1 MDIIDIILASKK
13 SFSGET
19 ETLVRQAR
27 EAMAQ
32 ANEVATILQDAQ
44 DANTAAQA
52 ANEAAQEAQ
61 TRAEEVANNFEA
73 LKSDFTSAAETLTN
87 EIIDDKIYGALGTVY
102 ESIDSLENTVENN
115 YTELSTSIQNVQ
127 EAASNAVNVTV
138 QDANTTNAKIKR
150 ATITKNGNS
159 TSYDV
164 EKNYTGTGNNE
175 DGSMTQ
181 KAIKDYVTSVK
192 SELET
197 KIQNSSGSS
206 SGAGSFSVDDAGN
219 IVVVGPDGA
228 PIAGSTSEQDII
240 TALINAGVY
249 NVSGTV
255 GLQIDYANKSFTRIQ
270 DAESKTAG
278 ADFNSY
284 PMFGGRMRCNVADD
298 GTINAFYGDANYK
311 DDGSNGQ
318 VMVYQPKFYYQRTPI
333 TMTKLIIGN
342 IVRKETLILS
352 NEKKSGFKLHPL
364 FINEDG
370 AEVDYILL
378 PAYQG
383 SIYDY
388 SASDYNTNSTLTI
401 DFANDKLSSVADAKP
416 IGSNSTSNFT
426 IENAEQLARNRGA
439 GWHITN
445 MAVESAN
452 QMLEIVEFGQLNLQ
466 NGIESG
472 IVSVPT
478 TSNTNCASLTGSTAS
493 LGNNTGA
500 AQTTISEA
508 NGARTSYSVPGKR
521 AISYRGVE
529 NPWGNIWHFIGGL
542 NIYGTSRDDGGYPYV
557 CKNFNYNY
565 TTVDD
570 NYENI
575 GFKLPSTHSWISA
588 MGYGN
593 SDYDWVLMPA
603 ECSSA
608 NSALPV
614 GDSFW
619 SYPNLNGTNCAI
631 IGGTWESED
640 SAGPFY
646 YGCDRE
652 LTYSKFSFGA
662 NLMFIPQK
670 NSIYN
675 ANINKWRSKFEG

>member
-13 SFSGET
+13 STVGEVD
-19 ETLVRQAR
+19 TLVKQAQA
-27 EAMAQ
+27 AMAS
-32 ANEVATILQDAQ
+32 ANEVAAILGDAQ
-44 DANTAAQA
+44 EANAAAQEAKDQAIAANTAAQQS
-52 ANEAAQEAQ
+52 AAQYETMVSNLEETTAAAVREQIAEVTDGLAVVDEAILDSIEDDINSELNLTKAST
-61 TRAEEVANNFEA
+61 TR
-73 LKSDFTSAAETLTN
+73 D
-87 EIIDDKIYGALGTVY
+87 
-102 ESIDSLENTVENN
+102 
-115 YTELSTSIQNVQ
+115 
-127 EAASNAVNVTV
+127 NAVETDLILNLMDGESKTLQGVV
-138 QDANTTNAKIKR
+138 
-150 ATITKNGNS
+150 
-159 TSYDV
+159 
-164 EKNYTGTGNNE
+164 KNYKATGDNE

-181 KAIKDYVTSVK
+181 KAIKDYIASVK
-192 SELET
+192 TELEN
-197 KIQNSSGSS
+197 KIAQIPSG
-206 SGAGSFSVDDAGN
+206 GIGGTFSIDDAGN
-219 IVVVGPDGA
+219 IVIIGPDGT

-249 NVSGTV
+249 NVSGTI
-255 GLQIDYANKSFTRIQ
+255 GLQIDYANKSFIRIQ
-270 DAESKTAG
+270 DAESKNPGT
-278 ADFNSY
+278 DFDSY
-284 PMFGGRMRCNVADD
+284 AMYGGRMRCNVADD
-298 GTINAFYGDANYK
+298 GTINAFYGDINYK

-333 TMTKLIIGN
+333 TMTKLTVGN
-342 IVRKETLILS
+342 AVRKESLILS
-352 NEKKSGFKLHPL
+352 SQQKSGFKVHPL

-370 AEVDYILL
+370 AEVDYVLL

-388 SASDYNTNSTLTI
+388 SDSSYNTTSTITI

-426 IENAEQLARNRGA
+426 MENAEQLARNRGT

-478 TSNTNCASLTGSTAS
+478 TPNTNCASLTGSTAS
-493 LGNNTGA
+493 LGNNTGM
-500 AQTTISEA
+500 AQVTISEA
-508 NGARTSYSVPGKR
+508 NGSRTSYSTSGRR

-529 NPWGNIWHFIGGL
+529 NPWGNIWHFIAGV
-542 NIYGTSRDDGGYPYV
+542 NIYGQGRDDGGYPYI

-565 TTVDD
+565 TTIDN
-570 NYENI
+570 NYENV

-593 SDYDWVLMPA
+593 NNYDWVLMPA

-619 SYPNLNGTNCAI
+619 SYPSLNGTNCAI

-652 LTYSKFSFGA
+652 MNYSKFSFGA

-670 NSIYN
+670 NSTYTT
-675 ANINKWRSKFEG
+675 NINKWKAKFEG

>member
-13 SFSGET
+13 STVGEVD
-19 ETLVRQAR
+19 TLVKQAQA
-27 EAMAQ
+27 AMAS
-32 ANEVATILQDAQ
+32 ANEVAAILGDAQ
-44 DANTAAQA
+44 EANAAAQEAKDQAIAANTAAQQS
-52 ANEAAQEAQ
+52 AAQYETMVSNLEETTAAAVREQIAEVTDGLAVVDEAILDSIEDDINSELNLTKAST
-61 TRAEEVANNFEA
+61 TR
-73 LKSDFTSAAETLTN
+73 D
-87 EIIDDKIYGALGTVY
+87 
-102 ESIDSLENTVENN
+102 
-115 YTELSTSIQNVQ
+115 
-127 EAASNAVNVTV
+127 NAVETDLILNLMDGESKTLQGVV
-138 QDANTTNAKIKR
+138 
-150 ATITKNGNS
+150 
-159 TSYDV
+159 
-164 EKNYTGTGNNE
+164 KNYKATGDNE

-181 KAIKDYVTSVK
+181 KAIKDYIASVK
-192 SELET
+192 TELEN
-197 KIQNSSGSS
+197 KIAQIPSG
-206 SGAGSFSVDDAGN
+206 GIGGTFSIDDAGN
-219 IVVVGPDGA
+219 IVIIGPDGT

-249 NVSGTV
+249 NVSGTI
-255 GLQIDYANKSFTRIQ
+255 GLQIDYANKSFIRIQ
-270 DAESKTAG
+270 DAESKNPGT
-278 ADFNSY
+278 DFDSY
-284 PMFGGRMRCNVADD
+284 AMYGGRMRCNVADD
-298 GTINAFYGDANYK
+298 GTINAFYGDINYK

-333 TMTKLIIGN
+333 TMTKLTVGN
-342 IVRKETLILS
+342 AVRKESLILS
-352 NEKKSGFKLHPL
+352 SQQKSGFKVHPL

-370 AEVDYILL
+370 AEVDYVLL

-388 SASDYNTNSTLTI
+388 SDSNYNTTSTITI
-401 DFANDKLSSVADAKP
+401 DFANDKLSSVASAKP

-426 IENAEQLARNRGA
+426 MENAEQLARNRGT

-478 TSNTNCASLTGSTAS
+478 TPNTNCASLTGSTAS
-493 LGNNTGA
+493 LGNNTGV
-500 AQTTISEA
+500 AQATISEA
-508 NGARTSYSVPGKR
+508 NGSRTSYSTSGRR

-529 NPWGNIWHFIGGL
+529 NPWGNIWHFIAGV
-542 NIYGTSRDDGGYPYV
+542 NIYGQGRDDGGYPYI

-565 TTVDD
+565 TTIDN
-570 NYENI
+570 NYENV

-593 SDYDWVLMPA
+593 NNYDWVLMPA

-619 SYPNLNGTNCAI
+619 SYPSLNGTNCAI

-652 LTYSKFSFGA
+652 MNYSKFSFGA

-670 NSIYN
+670 NSTYTT
-675 ANINKWRSKFEG
+675 NINKWKAKFEG

>member
-13 SFSGET
+13 STVGEVD
-19 ETLVRQAR
+19 TLVKQAQA
-27 EAMAQ
+27 AMAS
-32 ANEVATILQDAQ
+32 ANEVAAILGDAQ
-44 DANTAAQA
+44 EANAAAQEAKDQAIAANTAAQQS
-52 ANEAAQEAQ
+52 AAQYETMVSNLEETTAAAVREQIAEVTDGLAVVDEAILDSIEDDINSELNLTKAST
-61 TRAEEVANNFEA
+61 TR
-73 LKSDFTSAAETLTN
+73 D
-87 EIIDDKIYGALGTVY
+87 
-102 ESIDSLENTVENN
+102 
-115 YTELSTSIQNVQ
+115 
-127 EAASNAVNVTV
+127 NAVETDLTLNLMDGESKTLQSVV
-138 QDANTTNAKIKR
+138 
-150 ATITKNGNS
+150 
-159 TSYDV
+159 
-164 EKNYTGTGNNE
+164 KNYKAAGDNE

-181 KAIKDYVTSVK
+181 KAIKDYIASVK
-192 SELET
+192 TELEN
-197 KIQNSSGSS
+197 KIAQIPSG
-206 SGAGSFSVDDAGN
+206 GIGGTFSIDDAGN
-219 IVVVGPDGA
+219 IVIIGPDGT

-249 NVSGTV
+249 NVSGTI
-255 GLQIDYANKSFTRIQ
+255 GLQIDYANKSFIRIQ
-270 DAESKTAG
+270 DAESKNPGT
-278 ADFNSY
+278 DFDSY
-284 PMFGGRMRCNVADD
+284 AMYGGRMRCNVADD
-298 GTINAFYGDANYK
+298 GTINAFYGDINYK

-333 TMTKLIIGN
+333 TMTKLTVGN
-342 IVRKETLILS
+342 AVRKESLILS
-352 NEKKSGFKLHPL
+352 SQQKSGFKVHPL

-370 AEVDYILL
+370 AEVDYVLL

-388 SASDYNTNSTLTI
+388 SDSSYNTTSTLTI
-401 DFANDKLSSVADAKP
+401 DFANDKLSSVASAKP

-426 IENAEQLARNRGA
+426 MENAEQLARNRGA

-452 QMLEIVEFGQLNLQ
+452 QMLEMVEFGQLNLQ

-478 TSNTNCASLTGSTAS
+478 TPNTNCASLTGSTAS
-493 LGNNTGA
+493 LGNNTGV
-500 AQTTISEA
+500 AQATISEA
-508 NGARTSYSVPGKR
+508 NGSRTSYSTSGRR

-529 NPWGNIWHFIGGL
+529 NPWGNIWHFIAGV
-542 NIYGTSRDDGGYPYV
+542 NIYGQGRDDGGYPYI

-565 TTVDD
+565 TTIDN
-570 NYENI
+570 NYENV

-593 SDYDWVLMPA
+593 NNYDWVLMPA

-619 SYPNLNGTNCAI
+619 SYPSLNGTNCAI

-652 LTYSKFSFGA
+652 ITYSKFSFGA

-670 NSIYN
+670 NSTYT
-675 ANINKWRSKFEG
+675 ANINKWKAKFEG